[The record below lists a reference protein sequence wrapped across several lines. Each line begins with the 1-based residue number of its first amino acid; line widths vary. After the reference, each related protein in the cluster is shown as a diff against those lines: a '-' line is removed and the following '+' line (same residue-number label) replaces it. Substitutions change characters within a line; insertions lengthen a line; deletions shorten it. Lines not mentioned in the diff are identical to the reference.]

1 MLLSCHRELEGERAV
16 HRIAEI
22 EPHPCL
28 ASQQIDS
35 SPVSPACSRRIDKGS
50 LAGGW

>member
-35 SPVSPACSRRIDKGS
+35 SPA
-50 LAGGW
+50 